1 MALFEGALEG
11 LAESG
16 AATGVAIGVGA
27 ILLIPGLL
35 PALGTAVRTV
45 AVGAI
50 KTGMVVY
57 DRTAATVRETTGD
70 LVAEARA
77 QIESQRQGS
86 AVESQ
91 RQSSAAGPKR
101 AAAEVHS

>member
-11 LAESG
+11 LAEGG
-16 AATGVAIGVGA
+16 AATGLAIGIGA
-27 ILLIPGLL
+27 VMLIPGVL
-35 PALGTAVRTV
+35 PALGSVMRSI

-57 DRTAATVRETTGD
+57 NQTAATMRETTGD

-77 QIESQRQGS
+77 QIEAEHQD
-86 AVESQ
+86 
-91 RQSSAAGPKR
+91 R
-101 AAAEVHS
+101 ATAPDRTAPTHRRSEAHA

>member
-11 LAESG
+11 LAEGG
-16 AATGVAIGVGA
+16 AATGLAIGVGA
-27 ILLIPGLL
+27 VLLIPGVL
-35 PALGTAVRTV
+35 PALGSVMRSV

-57 DRTAATVRETTGD
+57 NQTAATVRETTGD

-77 QIESQRQGS
+77 QLEAGHQERTMAPDRTTAPAQRRGE
-86 AVESQ
+86 AH
-91 RQSSAAGPKR
+91 A
-101 AAAEVHS
+101 

>member
-11 LAESG
+11 LAEGG
-16 AATGVAIGVGA
+16 AATGLAIGLGA
-27 ILLIPGLL
+27 VMLIPGVL
-35 PALGTAVRTV
+35 PALGSVLRSV

-57 DRTAATVRETTGD
+57 NQTAATVRETTGD

-77 QIESQRQGS
+77 RLEAEHHDRTAAPDGATAPNQRRS
-86 AVESQ
+86 EAH
-91 RQSSAAGPKR
+91 A
-101 AAAEVHS
+101 